1 MSYAPIVLAS
11 RSPRRSQ
18 LLRQIGVPHEVLAV
32 DFDEARLKGESPR
45 DYVQRLAGDKALHAL
60 RLTADPDARP
70 LLTAD
75 TVVALD
81 DEIFGKPEN
90 EADCERILGALS
102 GRTHEVMTA
111 VALHYAGSLRLG
123 LSISRVA
130 FRPIGVDERRAYWRT
145 GEPADKAGSYAI
157 QGLGAVFVE
166 RLEGSYSGVMGLP
179 LFETTR
185 LLDAAGV
192 RAWQER
198 GFP

>member
-32 DFDEARLKGESPR
+32 DFDEARLKGECAR
-45 DYVQRLAGDKALHAL
+45 DYVQRLAGDKAIHAL
-60 RLTADPDARP
+60 RLVADPAARP
-70 LLTAD
+70 LLTPD
-75 TVVALD
+75 TVVTLD

-111 VALHYAGSLRLG
+111 VALNHAGSLRLG

-192 RAWQER
+192 RPWQER
-198 GFP
+198 EFP